1 MTDRSDNFPPQ
12 HAPPDG
18 FAGLDALAA
27 RAHDLAHARL
37 PEGAERLGRERLLLT
52 AAFMRPSGTAASH
65 AIRAGVRSMLPVL
78 AATAIAAGALLAGLR
93 WFAVD
98 RHAPLTYELDT
109 PQPLAANYL
118 IAPNAAKASAQ
129 FSDGSRIIAAPSARL
144 RIDSTE
150 SRGARVL
157 LEQGF
162 ARVHVQ
168 HRGDS
173 RWEFVAG
180 PFDVHVTGTTFT
192 LAWDAPSQ
200 AIDLTLIEGAVEVES
215 PLGASHIVVRGGQRF
230 RASLIAGTMQLES
243 ADGSQAPQVVTAATA
258 ATAANAVNAPS
269 TPQPTAAASKPH
281 PAARHAAASDWT
293 ELVRAG
299 SFEAVIDAANT
310 IGLAPTLARGSAED
324 VRALADAARYTE
336 RHALALR
343 TLMVLRT
350 RFPGSHQAAAA
361 GFLLGRTY
369 EGAGEQQQALRYYTR
384 YLRES
389 ASGEYAAEALAG
401 QIRTT
406 AALSGPGAARPLA
419 AKYLE
424 RYPDGVFAKTAQRYA
439 NGQ

>member
-1 MTDRSDNFPPQ
+1 
-12 HAPPDG
+12 
-18 FAGLDALAA
+18 
-27 RAHDLAHARL
+27 
-37 PEGAERLGRERLLLT
+37 
-52 AAFMRPSGTAASH
+52 
-65 AIRAGVRSMLPVL
+65 MLPVL
-78 AATAIAAGALLAGLR
+78 AVTAIAAGVLLAGLR

-118 IAPNAAKASAQ
+118 IAPNGAKASAQ

-168 HRGDS
+168 HRADS

-243 ADGSQAPQVVTAATA
+243 ADGSPQVVTAS
-258 ATAANAVNAPS
+258 ANTDVVPAPS
-269 TPQPTAAASKPH
+269 VPQPTAAASKPH
-281 PAARHAAASDWT
+281 PAQRHAASSDWT

-343 TLMVLRT
+343 TLMVLRA

-361 GFLLGRTY
+361 SFLLGRTY
-369 EGAGEQQQALRYYTR
+369 EGSGEQQQALRYYTR

-406 AALSGPGAARPLA
+406 AALSGAGAARPLA

-424 RYPDGVFAKTAQRYA
+424 RYPDGVFAKTAQHYA